1 MKKHLILTLC
11 LIILQNSYSQQNE
24 NISKRK
30 DSKSIFQ
37 ININSQQ
44 YTLVEGDELML
55 DDKIDK
61 TKISV
66 KLLDF
71 KKFDNG
77 SISFDYPS
85 NFSFES
91 EESEGYKDWNFD
103 GNNYVISIFEIEG
116 GTTVKDFIDNMIE
129 QFGEENCETEN
140 IQIELGNKK
149 LNGIKLKVSL
159 AGEKIIIDWLK
170 IETIGENSK
179 YISFQGSIDDNGIG
193 TKESRDTFKMI
204 NDSINFK

>member
-1 MKKHLILTLC
+1 MKKY
-11 LIILQNSYSQQNE
+11 LIITLSLIIHLNSYSQQNE
-24 NISKRK
+24 NISTKI

-44 YTLVEGDELML
+44 YTLVEGDELIL

-77 SISFDYPS
+77 DISFDYPS

-91 EESEGYKDWNFD
+91 EESEGYKNWNFD
-103 GNNYVISIFEIEG
+103 GNDYVISVFEIEG
-116 GTTVKDFIDNMIE
+116 ETTVKDFIDSMIE
-129 QFGEENCETEN
+129 QFGKENCSTKD

-149 LNGIKLKVSL
+149 LNGIKLKVEL
-159 AGEKIIIDWLK
+159 AGEKIVIDWLK
-170 IETIGENSK
+170 IETFNENSK
-179 YISFQGSIDDNGIG
+179 YISFQDSTDDNGIG
-193 TKESRDTFKMI
+193 TQESVETFKLI
-204 NDSINFK
+204 NDSIKFK